1 MDLSLSP
8 ADPQAAATIAA
19 ARITADATIRA
30 ALLQAGAAAGA
41 IAAGALA
48 YFGAV
53 RQVRLQER
61 AHEARAVAYR
71 FRLSKVVQEYLAQVE
86 AAWTA
91 ARRQFDAQY
100 GQAAVP
106 IISLF
111 TQRPRTLHD
120 DNWEAHALLGRRAV
134 ELILVIDDASL
145 RLKQFD
151 AEIKRDSVRTDAHF
165 QFGTLTPGSETA
177 EGPTT
182 YSPTRA
188 IIDYVEVLGQLRRA
202 LIDLLKELAKPSE
215 GAPWRRFWRVAL
227 QPFTHTRTATAAG
240 RVPTLPRQSASDTG
254 QSTDHKHALRATNA
268 WPIMKK
274 TEEQTAGLELT
285 RFGGHLST

>member
-100 GQAAVP
+100 RQAAAP

-120 DNWEAHALLGRRAV
+120 DNWEAHALLERRAV
-134 ELILVIDDASL
+134 ELILVIDEASL

-165 QFGTLTPGSETA
+165 QFGTLTPRSETA
-177 EGPTT
+177 EGPTI

-188 IIDYVEVLGQLRRA
+188 IIDYAEVLGQLRRA
-202 LIDLLKELAKPSE
+202 LIDLLKELAKPIE
-215 GAPWRRFWRVAL
+215 GAPWRRFWRIL
-227 QPFTHTRTATAAG
+227 QK
-240 RVPTLPRQSASDTG
+240 S
-254 QSTDHKHALRATNA
+254 LR
-268 WPIMKK
+268 
-274 TEEQTAGLELT
+274 
-285 RFGGHLST
+285 